1 MLGWGFFD
9 INIRI
14 NRACFG
20 TMGTIGDMVINI
32 FDICVR
38 LVLIRNSVLSIIGL
52 GTAEVKVFFLL
63 LDAA

>member
-9 INIRI
+9 INIGI

-20 TMGTIGDMVINI
+20 TMGTIGDMVVHI

-38 LVLIRNSVLSIIGL
+38 FVLVRNSVLSIIGL